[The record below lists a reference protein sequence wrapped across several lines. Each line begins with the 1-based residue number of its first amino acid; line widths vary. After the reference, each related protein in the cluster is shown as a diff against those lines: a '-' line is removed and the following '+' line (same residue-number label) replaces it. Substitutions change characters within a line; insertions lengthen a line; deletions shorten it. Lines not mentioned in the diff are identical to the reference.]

1 MCVLGLSAGS
11 CSSAVGYIGVL
22 HAKVVE
28 FVLVLQLV
36 VEKQKKL
43 PLAKT
48 DIFIQSVFNPVCV
61 DPCNHAHG
69 SHRAR

>member
-11 CSSAVGYIGVL
+11 WYSAVGYIGVF

-36 VEKQKKL
+36 VEKQKKITVGQ
-43 PLAKT
+43 T
-48 DIFIQSVFNPVCV
+48 DIIIKSVFNPVCV
-61 DPCNHAHG
+61 DP
-69 SHRAR
+69 